1 MPGAAALI
9 ASVRRLATPDLP
21 RFLVRKISETPLSE
35 YRAWVRT
42 LPIEPDDVLY
52 ESFAGNG
59 MLDSPEAL
67 FRALLADPEQQHRK
81 HVWVLD
87 EPRRHRG
94 TTDEFSADR
103 RVRFVRRGS
112 RAYHRALATAGLL
125 INNAT
130 FPAEFGK
137 RPGQTYLNTWHGT
150 PLKRMGYDERQGAS
164 GAGNVLRN
172 FMMADYL
179 LSSSSFMS
187 RTMYEQAYRLANVA
201 PGKIIEG
208 GFPRTD
214 RQVLDEAG
222 RGEVTRRLQ
231 ARGVSVEPGERVV
244 LYAPTWKG
252 ESFHRPLDETREL
265 ADRVRRLTAHLPAG
279 HRVLLKV
286 HQQVSDL
293 AATQPSLLGLLVPN
307 DVPTNEVLAITDVLV
322 TDYSSIFFD
331 FLATG
336 RPIVFFTPDAAR
348 YDDHRGLYLDQK
360 ELPGPQVV
368 DVEDLSVVINAV
380 GTGQLPDPQVS
391 HLGAYAAARSRFA
404 AHEDGAVTQR
414 VLDVV
419 VRGRSDSVE
428 VRAIAGDG
436 RPTMLIYLG
445 GMMSN
450 GITTSALNLL
460 RNLDHEA
467 FDVSVVYD
475 ASIVPERVANAALI
489 DSRVRQFVRTSGF
502 NPAKVNWLTRR
513 RLFAGEADR
522 IRPSHRLAFE
532 GLLASEWQ
540 RTVGAAHFD
549 QVIDFSG
556 YSPLWANLVV
566 GAPAG
571 SRAIWLHNDL
581 LADQLREVG
590 GRHPHRRNLAG
601 VFATYRRFDRL
612 VSVSAALRDI
622 NARHL
627 GQWAPA
633 ECFVAARN
641 TVDADRVLTSAAA
654 PLPDEPARLRRM
666 LPTAPPDGRHER
678 RGEGEQHGCAHGFT
692 FVSVGRLSPEKN
704 HARLIDAF
712 APVHAEHPET
722 QLVIIGD
729 GPLRDALQHQIAE
742 RGLGESV
749 LLAGMVSNPW
759 SIMARCD
766 CFVLSSDYEGQPM
779 VILEARTLG
788 LPVLT
793 TAFESVSSAV
803 SPQDGLIVSRSVAA
817 LADGLRAALAG
828 QVPTPP
834 FDANRYN
841 AETIEELVEALGSRV

>member
-1 MPGAAALI
+1 MPAAATLI

-21 RFLVRKISETPLSE
+21 RYLVRKILETPLSE

-42 LPIEPDDVLY
+42 LPIEPHDVLY

-67 FRALLADPEQQHRK
+67 FRALLADPEQQHRT

-87 EPRRHRG
+87 EPRRHRR
-94 TTDEFSADR
+94 TTQEFSTDQ

-150 PLKRMGYDERQGAS
+150 PLKRMGYDELQGGL

-187 RTMYEQAYRLANVA
+187 TRMYEQAYRLVNVA

-214 RQVLDEAG
+214 RQVLGETG
-222 RGEVTRRLQ
+222 RREVARRLQ
-231 ARGVSVEPGERVV
+231 AGGVTLRPGERVV

-265 ADRVRRLTAHLPAG
+265 ADRVRRLMAHLPAG

-286 HQQVSDL
+286 HQQVADL
-293 AATQPSLLGLLVPN
+293 AATEPSLTGLLVPN

-322 TDYSSIFFD
+322 TDYSSLFFD

-336 RPIVFFTPDAAR
+336 RAIVFFTPDAAR
-348 YDDHRGLYLDQK
+348 YDAYRGLYLDET
-360 ELPGPQVV
+360 ELPGPRAA
-368 DVEDLSVVINAV
+368 DIEDLAVVVNAV
-380 GTGQLPDPQVS
+380 GTGRHRDPLVS
-391 HLGAYAAARSRFA
+391 HREAYAAARSRFA
-404 AHEDGAVTQR
+404 AHEDGGVTQR

-419 VRGRSDSVE
+419 VRGQSDSGA

-489 DSRVRQFVRTSGF
+489 DSRVRHFVRTSGF

-513 RLFAGEADR
+513 RLFAGEADL
-522 IRPSHRLAFE
+522 IRPSHLEAFE

-540 RTVGAAHFD
+540 RTVGTAHFD

-571 SRAIWLHNDL
+571 ARAIWLHNDL

-627 GQWAPA
+627 GQWATA

-641 TVDADRVLTSAAA
+641 TVDADRVLTGAAM
-654 PLPDEPARLRRM
+654 PLPAEPAQLRRM
-666 LPTAPPDGRHER
+666 LPSEPADGEHGAR
-678 RGEGEQHGCAHGFT
+678 EQPSCAGRFT

-742 RGLGESV
+742 RGLSESV
-749 LLAGMVSNPW
+749 LLAGMASNPW

-803 SPQDGLIVSRSVAA
+803 TPEDGLIVSRSVPA

-841 AETIEELVEALGSRV
+841 AETIEELVEALGPRV